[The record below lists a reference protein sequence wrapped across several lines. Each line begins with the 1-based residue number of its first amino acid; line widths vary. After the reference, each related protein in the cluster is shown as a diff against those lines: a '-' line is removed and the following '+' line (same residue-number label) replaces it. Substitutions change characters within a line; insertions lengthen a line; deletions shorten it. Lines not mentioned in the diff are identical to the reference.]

1 MSHLGHEHLEAET
14 NDEGSSAPPPPDS
27 VDAADVLAAKARPA
41 LGGSGLAE
49 DDLIALAERY
59 VRDHPDPDVDEF
71 VTWVRARSEGSSG

>member
-1 MSHLGHEHLEAET
+1 MSHVGHEHLEAET
-14 NDEGSSAPPPPDS
+14 NDEGAGAPPPDS

-41 LGGSGLAE
+41 LEGSGLAE
-49 DDLIALAERY
+49 DDLIALAGRY